1 MSLLHSCC
9 SLLSWHGEQLKS
21 DVIWLASSMQFAQ
34 LHIEYTT
41 YARIP
46 NTRFASPNENTL
58 ESNEADE
65 NPKSFLPIKH
75 HWVFIQSI
83 SCMRFFFVFA
93 SSLDFIPF
101 SIWCEQSH
109 IKLEDVRF
117 ILIAHSHFYDNQKY
131 ARSFVRWHKQGP
143 ADAVGWYRRSFVLA
157 AAAVSVPL

>member
-83 SCMRFFFVFA
+83 SCMRFFVCLPLHLILFHFQYDA
-93 SSLDFIPF
+93 NNLTSNWRMAGSYWLLI
-101 SIWCEQSH
+101 H
-109 IKLEDVRF
+109 IFMTIKNMLV
-117 ILIAHSHFYDNQKY
+117 
-131 ARSFVRWHKQGP
+131 RSFDGTNKDLPTQ
-143 ADAVGWYRRSFVLA
+143 
-157 AAAVSVPL
+157 SVDIVALLC